1 MTDTKLF
8 YIVMLNAI
16 LFLIII
22 FIFCNTTLL
31 DLFGDSSEDDESYYE
46 FINSSNETVTGI
58 LTSSD
63 DTGDLGILDIK
74 DITDA
79 LNNINDKIDD
89 VNSYYNSIENNVIWD
104 TETTNGIAFIAN
116 KIVMGRQPAGGE
128 VNIYMGEKNHP
139 TYMSTWRADPEGTS
153 PSKLI
158 WLKPVLYAENLF
170 MQASYMGDTKYYYNN
185 CIDTLGLCGNTS
197 KDYSN
202 AYATGGAFVYS
213 KGGGNTLGLGPN
225 NKEVGSNGD
234 GSGASLL
241 VDDKPSVHYAFRFM
255 KPPDG
260 TAGYLTNSDGYG
272 YINENTNKGG
282 WNAGGT

>member
-31 DLFGDSSEDDESYYE
+31 DLFGDSSEDDESYSE

-63 DTGDLGILDIK
+63 DTGDLGILAIK

-89 VNSYYNSIENNVIWD
+89 VNSYYNSIEKNVMW
-104 TETTNGIAFIAN
+104 NAGIKFIAN

-139 TYMSTWRADPEGTS
+139 TYMSAWKEDPEGTS
-153 PSKLI
+153 NWKLI
-158 WLKPVLYAENLF
+158 WVKPVLYAENLF
-170 MQASYMGDTKYYYNN
+170 MQASYMGDTKNQYMNPN
-185 CIDTLGLCGNTS
+185 CLDTLGLCGNTS

-213 KGGGNTLGLGPN
+213 TGGGKTLGLGAN
-225 NKEVGSNGD
+225 NKEVGSAGD
-234 GSGASLL
+234 GSGRNLL
-241 VDDKPSVHYAFRFM
+241 IGETPSVHYAFRFM
-255 KPPDG
+255 KPPAG

-272 YINENTNKGG
+272 YINDNTNKGG
-282 WNAGGT
+282 WYT